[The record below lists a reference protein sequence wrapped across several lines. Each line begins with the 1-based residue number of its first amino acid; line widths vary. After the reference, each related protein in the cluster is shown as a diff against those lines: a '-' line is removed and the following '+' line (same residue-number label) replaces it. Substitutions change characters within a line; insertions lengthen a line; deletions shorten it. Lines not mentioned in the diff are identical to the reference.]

1 MSNVM
6 VKKIIASVIVAA
18 LYLSIVWVFGF
29 DFNERGNDAGI
40 VCIFGLY
47 FSYLPFWLIES

>member
-1 MSNVM
+1 M